1 MSLFGAE
8 RIGCPEVLASLV
20 FIIEDAI
27 DQVERPDDVRNHITD
42 CPHCSRQLE
51 HERMTHAFLVD
62 ALRRSCTEKAPAS
75 LYESIHNQL
84 VGAEANTEV
93 VTTFSMT
100 EISIEIDEFGNV
112 EHREIQIE
120 QTHIQHINV
129 EGDLP
134 GGDGEHGGKI
144 S

>member
-8 RIGCPEVLASLV
+8 RIGCPEVLASIV

-27 DQVERPDDVRNHITD
+27 EQVERPDDVRNHINL
-42 CPHCSRQLE
+42 CPNCSRQLE
-51 HERMTHAFLVD
+51 HERLTHTFLVD
-62 ALRRSCTEKAPAS
+62 ALRRACVEKAPES
-75 LYESIHNQL
+75 LYESIQNQL
-84 VGAEANTEV
+84 MGTGSTTEV

-120 QTHIQHINV
+120 ETHVQHINFDD
-129 EGDLP
+129 GLP
-134 GGDGEHGGKI
+134 GGKI
-144 S
+144 

>member
-8 RIGCPEVLASLV
+8 RIGCPEVLASII

-27 DQVERPDDVRNHITD
+27 EQVEHPDDVRNHINL
-42 CPHCSRQLE
+42 CPNCSRQLE
-51 HERMTHAFLVD
+51 HEQLTHTFLVD
-62 ALRRSCTEKAPAS
+62 ALRRACVEKAPES

-84 VGAEANTEV
+84 MGSGSATEV

-112 EHREIQIE
+112 EHREVQIE
-120 QTHIQHINV
+120 ETHVQHINFDD
-129 EGDLP
+129 GLP
-134 GGDGEHGGKI
+134 GGKI
-144 S
+144 

>member
-1 MSLFGAE
+1 MSLFGTE

-27 DQVERPDDVRNHITD
+27 EQVERPEEVRNHINL
-42 CPHCSRQLE
+42 CPNCSRQLE
-51 HERMTHAFLVD
+51 HEQLTHTFLVD
-62 ALRRSCTEKAPAS
+62 ALRRSCTEKAPSS

-84 VGAEANTEV
+84 VSAQAKTEV

-120 QTHIQHINV
+120 QTHVQHINFDD
-129 EGDLP
+129 GLP
-134 GGDGEHGGKI
+134 GGKI
-144 S
+144 

>member
-27 DQVERPDDVRNHITD
+27 EQVERPDDIQNHINL
-42 CPHCSRQLE
+42 CPNCSRQLE
-51 HERMTHAFLVD
+51 HEQLTHTFLVD
-62 ALRRSCTEKAPAS
+62 ALRRACVEKAPES

-84 VGAEANTEV
+84 MGASSATEV
-93 VTTFSMT
+93 VTTYSMT

-112 EHREIQIE
+112 EHREVQIE
-120 QTHIQHINV
+120 ETHVQHINFDD
-129 EGDLP
+129 GLP
-134 GGDGEHGGKI
+134 GGKI
-144 S
+144 

>member
-27 DQVERPDDVRNHITD
+27 EQVERPEEVRNHINL
-42 CPHCSRQLE
+42 CPNCSRQLE
-51 HERMTHAFLVD
+51 HEQLTHTFLVD
-62 ALRRSCTEKAPAS
+62 ALRRSCTEKAPSS

-84 VGAEANTEV
+84 VSAQTNTEV
-93 VTTFSMT
+93 VTTFSVT

-120 QTHIQHINV
+120 QTHVQHINFDD
-129 EGDLP
+129 GLP
-134 GGDGEHGGKI
+134 GGKI
-144 S
+144 

>member
-27 DQVERPDDVRNHITD
+27 EQVERPEEVRNHINL
-42 CPHCSRQLE
+42 CPNCSRQLE
-51 HERMTHAFLVD
+51 HEQLTHTFLVD
-62 ALRRSCTEKAPAS
+62 ALRRSCTEKAPSS

-84 VGAEANTEV
+84 VSAQANTEV

-120 QTHIQHINV
+120 QTHVQHINL
-129 EGDLP
+129 E
-134 GGDGEHGGKI
+134 DGSPGGKI
-144 S
+144 

>member
-27 DQVERPDDVRNHITD
+27 EQVERPDDIQNHINL
-42 CPHCSRQLE
+42 CPNCSRQLE
-51 HERMTHAFLVD
+51 HEQLTHTFLVD
-62 ALRRSCTEKAPAS
+62 ALRRACVEKAPES
-75 LYESIHNQL
+75 LYESIQSQL
-84 VGAEANTEV
+84 MGAGSATEV

-112 EHREIQIE
+112 EHREVQIE
-120 QTHIQHINV
+120 ETHVLHINFDD
-129 EGDLP
+129 GLP
-134 GGDGEHGGKI
+134 GGKI
-144 S
+144 

>member
-27 DQVERPDDVRNHITD
+27 EQVERPDDIQNHINL
-42 CPHCSRQLE
+42 CPNCSRQLE
-51 HERMTHAFLVD
+51 HERLTHTFLVD
-62 ALRRSCTEKAPAS
+62 ALRRACVEKAPES
-75 LYESIHNQL
+75 LYESIQSQL
-84 VGAEANTEV
+84 MGTGSTTEV

-120 QTHIQHINV
+120 ETHVQHINFDD
-129 EGDLP
+129 GLP
-134 GGDGEHGGKI
+134 GGKI
-144 S
+144 

>member
-27 DQVERPDDVRNHITD
+27 DQVARPDDIRDHITV
-42 CPHCSRQLE
+42 CPHCARQLE
-51 HERMTHAFLVD
+51 HERLTHNFLVD

-84 VGAEANTEV
+84 AGAAANTEV

-120 QTHIQHINV
+120 QTHIQQINFD
-129 EGDLP
+129 GDQR
-134 GGDGEHGGKI
+134 GGK

>member
-8 RIGCPEVLASLV
+8 RIGCPEVLSSLV

-27 DQVERPDDVRNHITD
+27 DQVERPDDIRNHITI
-42 CPHCSRQLE
+42 CPNCARQLE
-51 HERMTHAFLVD
+51 HERLTHTFLVD
-62 ALRRSCTEKAPAS
+62 ALRRSCVEKAPAS

-84 VGAEANTEV
+84 IGAANNTEV

-120 QTHIQHINV
+120 QTHIQHINFD
-129 EGDLP
+129 GDLP
-134 GGDGEHGGKI
+134 GDYDLPGGKI
-144 S
+144 

>member
-8 RIGCPEVLASLV
+8 RIGCPEVLASIV

-27 DQVERPDDVRNHITD
+27 EQVERPDDIQNHINL
-42 CPHCSRQLE
+42 CPNCSRQLE
-51 HERMTHAFLVD
+51 HERLTHTFLVD
-62 ALRRSCTEKAPAS
+62 ALRRACVEKAPES
-75 LYESIHNQL
+75 LYESIQSQL
-84 VGAEANTEV
+84 MGTGSTTEV

-120 QTHIQHINV
+120 ETHVQHINFDD
-129 EGDLP
+129 GLP
-134 GGDGEHGGKI
+134 GGKI
-144 S
+144 

>member
-27 DQVERPDDVRNHITD
+27 EQVEHPDDIQNHINL
-42 CPHCSRQLE
+42 CPNCSRQLE
-51 HERMTHAFLVD
+51 HERLTHTFLVD
-62 ALRRSCTEKAPAS
+62 ALRRACVEKAPES
-75 LYESIHNQL
+75 LYESIQSQL
-84 VGAEANTEV
+84 MGARSSTEV

-112 EHREIQIE
+112 EHREVQIE
-120 QTHIQHINV
+120 ETHVQHINF
-129 EGDLP
+129 D
-134 GGDGEHGGKI
+134 DGMPGGKI
-144 S
+144 

>member
-8 RIGCPEVLASLV
+8 RIGCPEVLASIV

-27 DQVERPDDVRNHITD
+27 EQVEHPNEVRNHID
-42 CPHCSRQLE
+42 LCPNCSRQLD
-51 HERMTHAFLVD
+51 HERLTHTFLVD
-62 ALRRSCTEKAPAS
+62 ALRRACVEKAPES

-84 VGAEANTEV
+84 VGAGSATEV

-112 EHREIQIE
+112 EHREVQIE
-120 QTHIQHINV
+120 ETHVQHITF
-129 EGDLP
+129 D
-134 GGDGEHGGKI
+134 DGSPEDKN
-144 S
+144 

>member
-27 DQVERPDDVRNHITD
+27 EQVERPDDIQNHINL
-42 CPHCSRQLE
+42 CPNCSRQLE
-51 HERMTHAFLVD
+51 HEQLTHTFLVD
-62 ALRRSCTEKAPAS
+62 ALRRACVEKAPES
-75 LYESIHNQL
+75 LYESIQSQL
-84 VGAEANTEV
+84 MGAGSATEV

-112 EHREIQIE
+112 EHREVQIE
-120 QTHIQHINV
+120 ETHVQHINF
-129 EGDLP
+129 D
-134 GGDGEHGGKI
+134 DGMPGGKI
-144 S
+144 Q

>member
-8 RIGCPEVLASLV
+8 RVGCPEVLASIV

-27 DQVERPDDVRNHITD
+27 EQVEHPDDVRNHINL
-42 CPHCSRQLE
+42 CPNCSRQLE
-51 HERMTHAFLVD
+51 HEQLTHTFLVD
-62 ALRRSCTEKAPAS
+62 ALRRACVEKAPES

-84 VGAEANTEV
+84 VGASSTTEV

-112 EHREIQIE
+112 EHREVQIE
-120 QTHIQHINV
+120 ETHVQHINFDD
-129 EGDLP
+129 GLP
-134 GGDGEHGGKI
+134 GGKI
-144 S
+144 

>member
-27 DQVERPDDVRNHITD
+27 EQVEHPDDIQNHINL
-42 CPHCSRQLE
+42 CPNCSRQLE
-51 HERMTHAFLVD
+51 HEQLTHTFLVD
-62 ALRRSCTEKAPAS
+62 ALRRACVEKAPES
-75 LYESIHNQL
+75 LYESIQSQL
-84 VGAEANTEV
+84 MGAGSATEV

-120 QTHIQHINV
+120 ETHVQHINFDD
-129 EGDLP
+129 GLP
-134 GGDGEHGGKI
+134 GGKA
-144 S
+144 

>member
-27 DQVERPDDVRNHITD
+27 EQVERPDDIQNHINL
-42 CPHCSRQLE
+42 CPNCSRQLE
-51 HERMTHAFLVD
+51 HEQLTHTFLVD
-62 ALRRSCTEKAPAS
+62 ALRRACVEKAPES
-75 LYESIHNQL
+75 LYESIQSQL
-84 VGAEANTEV
+84 MGAGSATEV

-112 EHREIQIE
+112 EHREVQIE
-120 QTHIQHINV
+120 ETHVQHINFDD
-129 EGDLP
+129 GLP
-134 GGDGEHGGKI
+134 GGKT
-144 S
+144 